1 MLLSYSM
8 QLPTSTQQEVHVR
21 TNDYTLEHLTSGKLL
36 LHVSEMLKLK
46 FFPFDVYALTMLF
59 GLGV

>member
-1 MLLSYSM
+1 M